1 MGRRLQPF
9 DAIIFSEGELAL
21 VDRNNRTVRAS
32 SDPNERMRWMAEL
45 TFICQHRQYN
55 PGWARHKYREKFGDW
70 PPYGAVPPK
79 EPSREVLSW
88 VRSRNIAWAK
98 AQQKATAT

>member
-21 VDRNNRTVRAS
+21 VDRNSRTVRAS
-32 SDPNERMRWMAEL
+32 SDPHERMRWMAEL

-98 AQQKATAT
+98 AQKANAA